1 MTTNAQAFFEAY
13 RDAFR
18 ALDGAAVARC
28 YAEPS
33 GISQDGV
40 YTHWAN
46 RAAVQANM
54 DALCQ
59 LYRERGLAGVAFEL
73 RQVLPLGSHALFA
86 DVHWRIDWAGD
97 DTGVK
102 APWHFGT
109 AYHLMRT
116 PEGWKVLLCTAYD
129 EAALFQA

>member
-1 MTTNAQAFFEAY
+1 MTAEVQAFFEAY

-33 GISQDGV
+33 GIDQDGV
-40 YTHWAN
+40 YTHWVN

-59 LYRERGLAGVAFEL
+59 LYRERGLSGVDVEL
-73 RQVLPLGSHALFA
+73 RQVLPLGGHALFA
-86 DVHWRIDWAGD
+86 DLHWRIDWASGE
-97 DTGVK
+97 

-116 PEGWKVLLCTAYD
+116 PEGWKVLLCTAYA